1 MGQAGHFWDG
11 PGRGVVVKPDWI
23 QVATARPL
31 ASAHACP
38 SRPSRL
44 LRILG
49 EGVVMACG
57 CLAFCDSGLPQ
68 ALWGEGKAR
77 CSRLRASAQAH
88 ARQSCLVGSACSHW
102 GCSHPFLGAVKR
114 KGRKRATSGEC
125 EVLVL
130 FLERSGVVCT
140 HLVRVVLEGENP
152 TTCPRRLF

>member
-102 GCSHPFLGAVKR
+102 GCSHPFLGVVKR